1 MSALLAAY
9 DLIIIEDEAT
19 PLAPSA
25 MHVNYYLITLTFIT
39 VITIA
44 ALLASWFTR
53 REALKKRL
61 IELNGKLGRD
71 EKIPFKIKT
80 IKEYI
85 EVAETDLSA
94 SMI

>member
-1 MSALLAAY
+1 M
-9 DLIIIEDEAT
+9 
-19 PLAPSA
+19 
-25 MHVNYYLITLTFIT
+25 M
-39 VITIA
+39 
-44 ALLASWFTR
+44 
-53 REALKKRL
+53 EALKKRL